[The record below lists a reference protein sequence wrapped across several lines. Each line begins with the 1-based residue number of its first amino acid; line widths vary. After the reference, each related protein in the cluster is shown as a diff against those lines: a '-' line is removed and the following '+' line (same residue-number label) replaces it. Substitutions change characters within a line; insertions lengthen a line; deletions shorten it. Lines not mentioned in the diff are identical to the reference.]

1 MLFNYGRPHPAP
13 GAAAPAAPCVWLR
26 SPLLSFPAPRPAA
39 RGSARW
45 RRRLPAALPPR
56 VLERGRPR
64 LAPGVG
70 GAGCAPGGGGPPCRR
85 EAHDRNA
92 PLFSLKAA
100 FLSRAFLGATACLGC
115 RWPASAPPPPA
126 APVCVESPRDSRRG
140 GEDRTPTEELGPHSA
155 GVFCMGSFQKGFEAT
170 KKPLTLPVGKG
181 RLTRV
186 TGCIPPPALPQTC
199 SGTAGI

>member
-39 RGSARW
+39 RGSACW

-115 RWPASAPPPPA
+115 RWPASAPPPPHPPCVWRAPGIPGA
-126 APVCVESPRDSRRG
+126 AVRTGRPPRNWAPTRPVFSVWDLSRKDLRLPRSH
-140 GEDRTPTEELGPHSA
+140 LLY
-155 GVFCMGSFQKGFEAT
+155 Q
-170 KKPLTLPVGKG
+170 
-181 RLTRV
+181 
-186 TGCIPPPALPQTC
+186 
-199 SGTAGI
+199 